1 MTRIVSDGVHVVR
14 ATGQRVLDGVGA
26 AAEEVRHEAH
36 KAREH
41 LPGNGKSGK
50 LRTLSKSA
58 KAKSGKV
65 RGIGE
70 SAKSKAKAK
79 FGKQHKPGKM
89 RSRAAELAAST
100 AGAIAA
106 FVVTAF
112 LRGRRRDREK

>member
-41 LPGNGKSGK
+41 LPGNGKSGRFGKSGK
-50 LRTLSKSA
+50 LSGLGKSA
-58 KAKSGKV
+58 KAKCGKPSKFGRFGKSDKSGKM
-65 RGIGE
+65 G
-70 SAKSKAKAK
+70 
-79 FGKQHKPGKM
+79 
-89 RSRAAELAAST
+89 SRAAELAAST

-106 FVVTAF
+106 FVVPAF
-112 LRGRRRDREK
+112 VRGRRRGRNK

>member
-50 LRTLSKSA
+50 TGRLGKLSKSA
-58 KAKSGKV
+58 KAK
-65 RGIGE
+65 IG
-70 SAKSKAKAK
+70 
-79 FGKQHKPGKM
+79 KPGKSSGKTSMM
-89 RSRAAELAAST
+89 RSRTAELVAST

-106 FVVTAF
+106 FVVTA
-112 LRGRRRDREK
+112 LVRGRFRDRKK

>member
-41 LPGNGKSGK
+41 LPGNGKSG
-50 LRTLSKSA
+50 RFG
-58 KAKSGKV
+58 KSGKLS
-65 RGIGE
+65 GLG
-70 SAKSKAKAK
+70 KSAKAK
-79 FGKQHKPGKM
+79 FGKPSKFGRFGKSDKSDKSGKM
-89 RSRAAELAAST
+89 GSRAAELVAST

-112 LRGRRRDREK
+112 VRGRRRGRNK

>member
-50 LRTLSKSA
+50 LGKLSRSAKSA
-58 KAKSGKV
+58 KA
-65 RGIGE
+65 RIG
-70 SAKSKAKAK
+70 
-79 FGKQHKPGKM
+79 KPGQQSRSGMM
-89 RSRAAELAAST
+89 RSRTAELVAST

-106 FVVTAF
+106 FVVTA
-112 LRGRRRDREK
+112 LVRGRRRDQHK